1 MQPRTAKQ
9 AATARAEMQQEASTE
24 REKTL
29 REAIAIAAY
38 FRQQTDGRDT
48 REDKGQRRMATRIIQ
63 ELEFRISKGES

>member
-1 MQPRTAKQ
+1 M
-9 AATARAEMQQEASTE
+9 ATQTWASMTE

-29 REAIAIAAY
+29 REAIAIAEY

-63 ELEFRISKGES
+63 ELEFRISEGES